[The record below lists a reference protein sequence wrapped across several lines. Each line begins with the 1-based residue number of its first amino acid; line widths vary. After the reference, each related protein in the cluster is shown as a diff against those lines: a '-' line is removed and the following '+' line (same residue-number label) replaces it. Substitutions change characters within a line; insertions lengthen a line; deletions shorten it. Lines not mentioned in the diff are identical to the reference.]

1 MLAIGL
7 IETKGLIGLVAATDA
22 MVKAA
27 NVHIEKGQQ
36 FFLADNRLFL
46 F

>member
-7 IETKGLIGLVAATDA
+7 VETKGLIGLVAATDA

-27 NVHIEKGQQ
+27 NVQVVICVPASE
-36 FFLADNRLFL
+36 R
-46 F
+46 